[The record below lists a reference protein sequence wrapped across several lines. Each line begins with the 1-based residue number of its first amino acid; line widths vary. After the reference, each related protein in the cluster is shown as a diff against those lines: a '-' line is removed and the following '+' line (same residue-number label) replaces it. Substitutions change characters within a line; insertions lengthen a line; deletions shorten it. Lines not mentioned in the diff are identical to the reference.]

1 MNKQQHNRQN
11 RNLALRDFFETL
23 GREFPEWRYD
33 VLIKRT
39 AEAFHLSPQ
48 TVERII
54 KDGYN
59 KNSPQA

>member
-1 MNKQQHNRQN
+1 
-11 RNLALRDFFETL
+11 LRDFFETL